1 MLIGAYQPGTSIM
14 HRLPA
19 GAKLGTL
26 LVLGIALTI
35 IGGWPS
41 AVAALALSV
50 AIAALARI
58 RMWRLLRSLLMLI
71 IMMAALAGYLA
82 WQHGWEQALAVSG
95 DMLAL
100 AVLAT
105 VITATTPVDEVLDV
119 ITRAIRPLRRV
130 GVNPDAVALAFSL
143 MLRAIPLSVQIA
155 QETRMAAKARGL
167 QRNPRA
173 ILSPMVIRMIS
184 QARRTGEA
192 LHARGAVD

>member
-1 MLIGAYQPGTSIM
+1 MLIGAYQPGSSIM
-14 HRLPA
+14 HRLSA
-19 GAKLGTL
+19 GVKLGTL
-26 LVLGIALTI
+26 LVLGIALAI

-50 AIAALARI
+50 GIAALARI
-58 RMWRLLRSLLMLI
+58 RLWRLLRSLLMLI
-71 IMMAALAGYLA
+71 VMMAALAGYLA

-119 ITRAIRPLRRV
+119 VTRAIRPLRRV

-192 LHARGAVD
+192 LHARGVVD